1 MPATHTTAPA
11 GRDKG
16 AKMSAKKPV
25 MLMILDGFGWR
36 EETADNAV
44 AQARKPNFDRLWAA
58 SPHAFLT
65 TSGKV
70 VGLPDGQMG
79 NSEVGHLN
87 IGAGRVVMQ
96 ELPRIDAA
104 IEDGSLAANKFLRD
118 LITSLKSSGKTCHLI
133 GLVSPG
139 GVHAHQDQAVALA
152 KILTRGGV
160 KVAIHAF
167 LDGRDTP
174 PQSSREFVTNFE
186 KALPEGAAIATLIG
200 RYYAMDRDQRWERVE
215 KSYNLITQAEG
226 QHFDSA
232 AAAIDASYAE
242 NITDEF
248 AGAATIGGYQ
258 GATDGDALLCFNFRA
273 DRVREILTALLDKS
287 FTGFPRAK
295 TVAVST
301 AIGLTAYSDAL
312 APLMNTLF
320 PAQHMNDL
328 LGEVVA
334 AAGKTQ
340 LRMAET
346 EKYPHV
352 TYFLNGGREEPYE
365 GEDRIMVAS
374 PKVATYDMQPEMSA
388 PELTEKAVAAINTG
402 KYDLIILNFAN
413 PDMVGHTGSLQAATK
428 AVEAVD
434 QGLGKIHHAI
444 TAQNGTLL
452 ITADH
457 GNCELMRDPETGAPH
472 TAHTLNPVP
481 VLLANPPPN
490 TSLHTGILADL
501 APTLLTLLGLPQPAA
516 MTGHSLIDQAGVG

>member
-1 MPATHTTAPA
+1 
-11 GRDKG
+11 
-16 AKMSAKKPV
+16 MSAKKPV

-36 EETADNAV
+36 EDRADNAV
-44 AQARKPNFDRLWAA
+44 AQARKPNFDRLWAS

-65 TSGKV
+65 TCGRV

-104 IEDGSLAANKFLRD
+104 IEDGSLAKNEFLVD
-118 LITSLKSSGKTCHLI
+118 LVRSLKASGKTCHLL

-139 GVHAHQDQAVALA
+139 GVHAHQSQAVALA
-152 KILTRGGV
+152 KILDRGGV

-167 LDGRDTP
+167 LDGRDTA
-174 PQSSREFVTNFE
+174 PQSAGDFVTDFE
-186 KALPEGAAIATLIG
+186 KALPEDTKISTLIG
-200 RYYAMDRDQRWERVE
+200 RYYAMDRDQRWERVQQA
-215 KSYNLITQAEG
+215 YNLIIKGEG
-226 QHFDSA
+226 QRYDSA
-232 AAAIDASYAE
+232 EAAIAASYDAD
-242 NITDEF
+242 ITDEF
-248 AGAATIGGYQ
+248 AKPATIGAYQ
-258 GATDGDALLCFNFRA
+258 GAADGDAILCFNFRA
-273 DRVREILTALLDKS
+273 DRVREILTALLDTS
-287 FTGFPRAK
+287 FDGFPRGK
-295 TVAVST
+295 TIAFST
-301 AIGLTAYSDAL
+301 AIGMTAYSDAL
-312 APLMNTLF
+312 APLMHTLF
-320 PAQHMNDL
+320 PPQHMNEL
-328 LGEVVA
+328 LGEVA
-334 AAGKTQ
+334 SAAGKTQ

-374 PKVATYDMQPEMSA
+374 PKVATYDLQPEMSA

-413 PDMVGHTGSLQAATK
+413 PDMVGHTGSLQAAIK
-428 AVEAVD
+428 AVETVD
-434 QGLGKIHHAI
+434 AGLGKIHDAI
-444 TAQNGTLL
+444 TAQQGTLL

-457 GNCELMRDPETGAPH
+457 GNCELMRDPETGGPH

-481 VLLANPPPN
+481 VLLANAPPG

-501 APTLLTLLGLPQPAA
+501 APTLLALLGLPQPAA
-516 MTGHSLIDQAGVG
+516 MTGHSLIDEAGAG